1 MPVHNEGMPL
11 GSLREALSNI
21 DADESLPVMVK
32 DYYNESKI
40 GIFSIRKV
48 VETNED
54 GEIEN
59 AYIVLNG

>member
-1 MPVHNEGMPL
+1 MPISNEGMPI
-11 GSLREALSNI
+11 GTLREALTNI
-21 DADESLPVMVK
+21 EADDSLPVMVK
-32 DYYNESKI
+32 FYDGEMKM